1 MSWNLW
7 LVGLA
12 PSIGVAF
19 LFWYAMRA
27 VIRSDRNERNALAAA
42 EAEQQERQERASKV
56 DGSE

>member
-1 MSWNLW
+1 
-7 LVGLA
+7 VGLA